1 MSTLKTVSIRLCP
14 KEKGLLT
21 HLTTAVNAFRST
33 SIALE
38 LKSDESLPTG
48 DIIISP
54 PVASS
59 HRKLIL
65 ERKTA
70 ADLLS
75 SVKSDQR
82 YKQQTARM
90 VQLQRSGDAY
100 CGYVAEYKRSKLS
113 EEHRVSIEDQV
124 ATSVVLKHHLQWWQT
139 EDEKGTAQLLVALA
153 KKVGIL
159 SDTIEPTDEALILRG
174 GCVEKKA
181 SRKGL
186 LRMSAFFP
194 VTLQLIDGVSEKRA
208 LAIVRKFPTL
218 RSLLDAY
225 ENSDCPQRILADIEI
240 PGTGKSKSRKLGETL
255 STRIYDLL
263 YSDSPE
269 DGKCGDHGSGQ

>member
-1 MSTLKTVSIRLCP
+1 MSNIKTVSIRLCP
-14 KEKGLLT
+14 KEKGLLS
-21 HLTTAVNAFRST
+21 HLTAVVGAFT
-33 SIALE
+33 SKTIALD
-38 LKSDESLPTG
+38 LKSDEALPTG

-54 PVASS
+54 PESS
-59 HRKLIL
+59 SYRKLIL

-100 CGYVAEYKRSKLS
+100 CGYIAEYKRGKLS
-113 EEHRVSIEDQV
+113 EENRTAIEDQI
-124 ATSVVLKHHLQWWQT
+124 ATSVVLKHHLQWWHT
-139 EDEKGTAQLLVALA
+139 EDEKATAQLLVALA

-159 SDTIEPTDEALILRG
+159 ADAVEPTEEVLVMRG
-174 GCVEKKA
+174 GCVEKKTA
-181 SRKGL
+181 RKGL

-208 LAIVRKFPTL
+208 LAIVQKYPTL
-218 RSLLDAY
+218 RNLLDAY
-225 ENSDCPQRILADIEI
+225 NQNDAPQRILADIEI
-240 PGTGKSKSRKLGETL
+240 PGTGKSKSRKLGDTL
-255 STRIYDLL
+255 SARIYNLL
-263 YSDSPE
+263 YSNDDSL
-269 DGKCGDHGSGQ
+269 KCEDHGFGK